1 MLVAAGGRPVEGRWL
16 RSSRQW
22 LGHQGYDGAMQLL
35 VAASAAAHDAS
46 IPLDDPMNLF
56 IIASSLVTALA
67 FAGIAGAFVLTA
79 LGRAD

>member
-1 MLVAAGGRPVEGRWL
+1 M
-16 RSSRQW
+16 
-22 LGHQGYDGAMQLL
+22 GAMQLL
-35 VAASAAAHDAS
+35 AAASAAAHDAG

-67 FAGIAGAFVLTA
+67 FVGIAGAFVLTA

>member
-1 MLVAAGGRPVEGRWL
+1 
-16 RSSRQW
+16 
-22 LGHQGYDGAMQLL
+22 MQLL

-67 FAGIAGAFVLTA
+67 FVGITGAFVMTA
-79 LGRAD
+79 LGRTD